1 MIGGYIGSP
10 IGGVINLDSTG
21 ITASLSVTEAD
32 DTLSASAS
40 PMVII
45 IGSPTDADDTS
56 AGIIIRGYYPV
67 KNQTTLGLITKAQSA
82 LPTHVTKAL
91 SATTNITA

>member
-32 DTLSASAS
+32 DTL
-40 PMVII
+40 
-45 IGSPTDADDTS
+45 

-67 KNQTTLGLITKAQSA
+67 KNQTPLGLITKAQSS
-82 LPTHVTKAL
+82 LPSHVTKQL
-91 SATTNITA
+91 SSATNITA